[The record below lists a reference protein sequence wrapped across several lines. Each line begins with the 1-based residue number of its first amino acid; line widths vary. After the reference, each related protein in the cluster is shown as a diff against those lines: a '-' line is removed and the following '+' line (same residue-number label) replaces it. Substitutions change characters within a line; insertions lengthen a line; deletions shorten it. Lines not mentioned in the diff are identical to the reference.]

1 MRVATDQEVWT
12 TAAAMIRTFAEHAP
26 LYALQSVDQLIE
38 RGDFSGAAQW
48 RRVWRATEELLQ
60 TAATSAIGLH

>member
-1 MRVATDQEVWT
+1 MGVATDQEVWR

-60 TAATSAIGLH
+60 TSTTSPIGLH

>member
-12 TAAAMIRTFAEHAP
+12 TAAAMIETFADHAP
-26 LYALQSVDQLIE
+26 LYALQSVDQLVE

-48 RRVWRATEELLQ
+48 RRVWRATEQLLQ
-60 TAATSAIGLH
+60 TSAASAIGLH